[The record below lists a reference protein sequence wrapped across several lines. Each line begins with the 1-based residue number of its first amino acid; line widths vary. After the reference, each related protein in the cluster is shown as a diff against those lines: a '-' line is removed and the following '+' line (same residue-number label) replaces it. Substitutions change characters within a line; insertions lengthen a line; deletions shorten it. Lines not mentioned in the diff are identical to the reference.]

1 LTIAEQT
8 LQRGLKPLGLVLTE
22 DQLSAFQIYGQELI
36 TWNQRFN
43 LTRIS
48 RPEDIAIKHFLD
60 SLSIY
65 PVLAELSPTAS
76 MIDVGAGPGFPG
88 LPLKIVLADF
98 QLTLLEATA
107 KKIGFLQ
114 HVVDLLHLT
123 ATTVVKA
130 RAEEAGQQ
138 PAQRE
143 QYDVAVARAVAALP
157 TLAEYTLPLVRVGGL
172 VVAQKGRHPADEVDR
187 AAKAL
192 RVLGAG
198 PVEIRPV
205 KITGLAEARHLVVIR
220 KIAPTPQEYPRRA
233 GVPAR
238 KPL

>member
-8 LQRGLKPLGLVLTE
+8 LQRGLKPLGLVLTGT
-22 DQLSAFQIYGQELI
+22 QLSAFQVYGQELI
-36 TWNQRFN
+36 AWNQRFN

-48 RPEDIAIKHFLD
+48 RPEDIAVKHFLD

-65 PVLAELSPTAS
+65 PIVTELSATTS
-76 MIDVGAGPGFPG
+76 MIDVGTGAGFPG

-98 QLTLLEATA
+98 QLTLLEATT

-114 HVVDLLHLT
+114 HMVDLLHLS
-123 ATTVVKA
+123 ATTVLKA
-130 RAEEAGQQ
+130 RVEEAGQH

-143 QYDVAVARAVAALP
+143 QYDLAVARAVAALP
-157 TLAEYTLPLVRVGGL
+157 TLAEYMLPLVRVGGL

-205 KITGLAEARHLVVIR
+205 KIPGLAEARHLVVIR
-220 KIAPTPQEYPRRA
+220 KTASTPQKYPRRV